1 MTNPFDTKTLEIH
14 TIHKKMITLCMYLDM
29 PNFVMQ
35 SSRTA
40 TYRVAILKGLIWQ
53 EWLWIVPF
61 LVGMFEPM
69 F

>member
-40 TYRVAILKGLIWQ
+40 TYRVAILKGLI
-53 EWLWIVPF
+53 
-61 LVGMFEPM
+61 
-69 F
+69 